1 MIVDGITVD
10 KTLFSNIIVF
20 LSWSLLVAVDFVD
33 LMFVNLCRGFNVAL

>member
-33 LMFVNLCRGFNVAL
+33 LMFVNLCFNVAL